1 MFHWCSQMFVGCS
14 LCVGLRGRCR
24 ERKEDV
30 GPELPAGAGALRAL
44 GGVLEEVL
52 WVRRAGAAAESEGS
66 GQRQAMW
73 VLT

>member
-1 MFHWCSQMFVGCS
+1 MFVSCS
-14 LCVGLRGRCR
+14 LCAGLRGRCR

-30 GPELPAGAGALRAL
+30 GPELPAGARALRAL

-66 GQRQAMW
+66 GQRQAVW
-73 VLT
+73 VVT